1 MAIIPASTAF
11 ITDIYHFSEEAF
23 PRFGAI
29 MALFAAFL
37 EFRTHEIRAMR
48 EQDQFKA
55 IWRTISVI
63 LEGLANIDRAAKIAL
78 RNQAFLIQSAGMEP
92 NMDKPEDIKDMVV
105 SEKIKSL
112 QNLKSI
118 TNIIA

>member
-1 MAIIPASTAF
+1 
-11 ITDIYHFSEEAF
+11 
-23 PRFGAI
+23 
-29 MALFAAFL
+29 
-37 EFRTHEIRAMR
+37 MR